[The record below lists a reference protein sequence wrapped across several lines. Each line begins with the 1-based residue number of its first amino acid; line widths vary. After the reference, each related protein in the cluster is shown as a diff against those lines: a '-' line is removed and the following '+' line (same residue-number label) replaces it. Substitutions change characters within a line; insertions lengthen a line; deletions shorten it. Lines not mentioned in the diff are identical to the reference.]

1 MTRINWLLVIALLA
15 LAALPARA
23 DSTQS
28 YTGTLGSPYDDFEV
42 LLTLTATSNV
52 TIQTYGFGGG
62 TNANGTVIA
71 PGGTDPFVGLF
82 ANLGLSPTFI
92 DGTSLDLTN
101 YTPGCPAAKPYPIL
115 ATPLAATSC
124 SPSAIWPPAL
134 TPSSFQMASSSRS
147 PPWARAPRSTTVFSI
162 SPAEFSATCR
172 TWIAAPTVRILP
184 ARSPSMSPRA
194 RHPRRPPSLPR
205 SCSSA
210 PVWQSHSAFA
220 SAAPSSKSAAC

>member
-101 YTPGCPAAKPYPIL
+101 YTPGCPAANTVSNFGDTTCGDVLLSFSDL
-115 ATPLAATSC
+115 AAGTYTIVLSDGQFIPLAALG
-124 SPSAIWPPAL
+124 A
-134 TPSSFQMASSSRS
+134 
-147 PPWARAPRSTTVFSI
+147 STTFDNSFFDFTGGVFCNLQDVDTGTDCPNTSG
-162 SPAEFSATCR
+162 AFAFDVTE
-172 TWIAAPTVRILP
+172 
-184 ARSPSMSPRA
+184 
-194 RHPRRPPSLPR
+194 
-205 SCSSA
+205 SA
-210 PVWQSHSAFA
+210 PSTPAPEPA
-220 SAAPSSKSAAC
+220 SLLLLGSGLAATLGFRKRRA